1 MLNIR
6 PVEEKDIERCLEI
19 YNYYIEN
26 TTITFEETPL
36 TLQEFSDRIKR
47 ITKSYSFLVA
57 EDEKTVVG
65 YAYFDVF
72 NARSA
77 YRHTADLSVY
87 LDKNCLSKGMGSLLY
102 KALENEAP
110 KYRINNVVSLIT
122 SENEKSVAF
131 HKKNGFSF
139 KGELTDVGVKF
150 GRVLSV
156 LFYQKSV

>member
-1 MLNIR
+1 MNIR

-36 TLQEFSDRIKR
+36 TLSAFSDRIKG
-47 ITKSYSFLVA
+47 ITKNYPFLVA
-57 EDEKTVVG
+57 EEDKTVVG

-87 LDKNCLSKGMGSLLY
+87 LDKNCLSKGVGSLLY
-102 KALENEAP
+102 KALENEAV
-110 KYRINNVVSLIT
+110 KYGINNIVSLIT
-122 SENEKSVAF
+122 SENKKSVAF
-131 HKKNGFSF
+131 HKRNGFFF

-150 GRVLSV
+150 GRALSV
-156 LFYQKSV
+156 LFYQKSI

>member
-36 TLQEFSDRIKR
+36 TLSGFSDRIKG
-47 ITKSYSFLVA
+47 ITKNYPFLVA

-102 KALENEAP
+102 KTLEKEAA
-110 KYRINNVVSLIT
+110 KYEINNIVSLIT

-156 LFYQKSV
+156 LFYQKSI

>member
-36 TLQEFSDRIKR
+36 TLSGFSDRIKG
-47 ITKSYSFLVA
+47 ITKNYPFLVA
-57 EDEKTVVG
+57 EDDGTIVG

-87 LDKNCLSKGMGSLLY
+87 LDKNCLSKGTGSLLY
-102 KALENEAP
+102 KELEKQAV
-110 KYRINNVVSLIT
+110 KYEIKNAVSLIT
-122 SENEKSVAF
+122 SENERSVAF

-139 KGELTDVGVKF
+139 KGELSGVGIKF
-150 GRVLSV
+150 GRSLSV
-156 LFYQKSV
+156 VFYQKEL

>member
-6 PVEEKDIERCLEI
+6 PIETGDIERCLEI

-26 TTITFEETPL
+26 TTITFEEEPL
-36 TLQEFSDRIKR
+36 TLSEFSERIKG
-47 ITKSYSFLVA
+47 ITKSYPFLVA
-57 EDEKTVVG
+57 EESGNVVG

-87 LDKNCLSKGMGSLLY
+87 LDKNCLSKGVGSLLY
-102 KALENEAP
+102 KELERKAP
-110 KYRINNVVSLIT
+110 NYEINNIVSLIT

-131 HKKNGFSF
+131 HKKNGFTL

-150 GRVLSV
+150 NRVLSV
-156 LFYQKSV
+156 FFYQKSV